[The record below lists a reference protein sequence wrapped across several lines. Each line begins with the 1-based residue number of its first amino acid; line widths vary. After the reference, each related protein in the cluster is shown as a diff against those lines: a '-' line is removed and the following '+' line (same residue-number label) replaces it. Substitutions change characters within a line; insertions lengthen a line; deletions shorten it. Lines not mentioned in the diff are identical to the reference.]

1 MYSNVSG
8 ATIALTDVL
17 VPFNLQVR
25 NLTSALGRAVSG
37 DSPAPTNWPVTTA
50 NTQAPS
56 RSSAST
62 ANAVSPAPTT
72 WPSTSNATNEDDAA
86 PFFFLYIYIL
96 LLFPLDYL
104 VIFLFIHCRWS
115 HIEQN
120 DGNKKPK
127 WAKRSNLWQWWRK
140 KRKKTHFSS
149 FEKKRKPF
157 PPQVFWHELVADVV
171 FNLLGVRK
179 SFDVVAPLTTFV
191 IKEIQHLRVPKLW
204 LWFHSWFVLCTQPRL
219 PRLRPFFLYSGF
231 KGEKN
236 SQSLYDLQSFGQVW
250 STKFVCS
257 PPTTTMPTKNWM
269 SKHIPIFFFNIFRFL
284 VKKKIENPVWAG
296 KWLNLTKKLSCILE
310 PKFSTQCILLSSC
323 KIKWILT
330 IFILKK
336 KQRKKK

>member
-37 DSPAPTNWPVTTA
+37 DSPARTNWPVTTA

-86 PFFFLYIYIL
+86 PFFFFIYIYYYYSLSTTL
-96 LLFPLDYL
+96 LYFSSST
-104 VIFLFIHCRWS
+104 VGGRTS
-115 HIEQN
+115 NKTTVTRNQN
-120 DGNKKPK
+120 GQNGAICGNDEEKKE
-127 WAKRSNLWQWWRK
+127 K
-140 KRKKTHFSS
+140 KRISHLSK
-149 FEKKRKPF
+149 KKRKPF
-157 PPQVFWHELVADVV
+157 PSQVFWHELVADVV

-284 VKKKIENPVWAG
+284 IKKKNWKSGLGG
-296 KWLNLTKKLSCILE
+296 KMA
-310 PKFSTQCILLSSC
+310 
-323 KIKWILT
+323 
-330 IFILKK
+330 
-336 KQRKKK
+336 

>member
-1 MYSNVSG
+1 MFLFHLIYRWETLPVLLGGLSVAIRPLG
-8 ATIALTDVL
+8 RTDPSLPQTHRRQAV
-17 VPFNLQVR
+17 QVR
-25 NLTSALGRAVSG
+25 PLRTQFLPLRPPGPPPQTPPMKMMLHLFFFFIYIYYYYSLSTTLLYFSSSTVGGR
-37 DSPAPTNWPVTTA
+37 
-50 NTQAPS
+50 
-56 RSSAST
+56 
-62 ANAVSPAPTT
+62 
-72 WPSTSNATNEDDAA
+72 TSNKTTVTRN
-86 PFFFLYIYIL
+86 
-96 LLFPLDYL
+96 
-104 VIFLFIHCRWS
+104 
-115 HIEQN
+115 QN
-120 DGNKKPK
+120 GQNGAICGNDEEKKE
-127 WAKRSNLWQWWRK
+127 K
-140 KRKKTHFSS
+140 KRISHLSK
-149 FEKKRKPF
+149 KKRKPF